1 MPRAINTMSVVA
13 AAAVL
18 CGAATGAVGA
28 EAHQSGSPPP
38 ASVVAEYDTPSTPGA
53 VRYAYGAAWVTAPAA
68 RSVLRIAPGAE
79 TPTTTRLPGRILDI
93 TEGYGRIW
101 VLWSSGA
108 RSYLAA
114 LDPRTGRL
122 VGSARRSKLE
132 GRPTDIEAGAGA
144 VWASRLGLSFRARAV
159 LSRVHPSTRRVTARR
174 WPTPAGFFVE
184 RGLIWSFTGQRLV
197 KRAPATLRTRG
208 SVRAFSGY
216 NAVTYGLGNFWTS
229 SLGPTA
235 DGGVTRVSPAK
246 GRGPVYEFPGES
258 DVNDAGGIV
267 TGAGTIWA
275 AWQTDESSG
284 GGSWDLVGFSPSG
297 DAGQIVQLPISAS
310 PEVAYGAGALWV
322 TDTAGKRILAVAP
335 PSA

>member
-1 MPRAINTMSVVA
+1 MSRTINTMSVVA

-18 CGAATGAVGA
+18 GGAATGAVAA
-28 EAHQSGSPPP
+28 EAHQSGSPPS
-38 ASVVAEYDTPSTPGA
+38 ASVVAEYDTPSAPGA

-79 TPTTTRLPGRILDI
+79 RPTTTRLPGRILDI

-101 VLWSSGA
+101 VLWSSGS

-122 VGSARRSKLE
+122 VGSARRSKLA
-132 GRPTDIEAGAGA
+132 GRPVDIEAGAGA
-144 VWASRLGLSFRARAV
+144 VWASRLGARFRTRTV

-184 RGLIWSFTGQRLV
+184 RGLLWSFTGQRLV

-216 NAVTYGLGNFWTS
+216 NAVTYGIGNFWTS

-235 DGGVTRVSPAK
+235 NGGVTRVSPTK
-246 GRGPVYEFPGES
+246 GRGEVFEFPGFS

-267 TGAGTIWA
+267 TGAGTIWV

-284 GGSWDLVGFSPSG
+284 GGPWDLVGFSPSG
-297 DAGQIVQLPISAS
+297 DAGQIVQLPIGAS
-310 PEVAYGAGALWV
+310 PEVAYGAGSLWV
-322 TDTAGKRILAVAP
+322 TDMVGKRVLVVAP
-335 PSA
+335 PTT